1 MMPISQFYIDSLHL
15 MEKYLKCCER
25 VDTVDVRVD
34 KGIND
39 SLRRWGHP
47 PFSRKV
53 LRFYRGYKGGEL
65 YTTLVIDDIKGKHM
79 PITYMV
85 VLDDKGKVKAVEIL
99 IYREKYGWEIKEKT
113 FLKQFE
119 GKGKEDDLAHGKV
132 IRNIP
137 GATIS
142 VKSITAGVKRIL
154 FLYDMVFG
162 K

>member
-1 MMPISQFYIDSLHL
+1 MMFIDSLYL

-34 KGIND
+34 NGIND
-39 SLRRWGHP
+39 RLRRGGLP

-53 LRFYRGYKGGEL
+53 LRFYRGYKSGGL

-85 VLDDKGKVKAVEIL
+85 VLDGKGKVKAVEIL

-119 GKGKEDDLAHGKV
+119 GKGKEDDLTPGKA

-142 VKSITAGVKRIL
+142 VKSITAGIKRIL